1 MVKKISEKEL
11 RRKAD
16 ELVKELEGI
25 SKDPKILKEA
35 EEFHKNI
42 SCLSPKDLLR
52 RFTI

>member
-1 MVKKISEKEL
+1 MKKMSEEEL

-16 ELVKELEGI
+16 ELVKELEGV

-35 EEFHKNI
+35 EEFHKKI
-42 SCLSPKDLLR
+42 SYLSPEDLLR